1 MKRWLTGGQELRG
14 GKTVNEAMHKAMN
27 ETMTKEGLLEHV
39 MKIDDSTAFVLM
51 MMTNQS
57 RRMGEALKETRSDVL
72 KLKVLVVLQALVYA
86 LVYFLQNG

>member
-1 MKRWLTGGQELRG
+1 
-14 GKTVNEAMHKAMN
+14 VNEAMHKAMN